1 MPYFRLNATSMNA
14 HWISNHQISNPN
26 QFIHSQP
33 LNLSKLHLQ
42 ISWKAQNTLQVA
54 PKAQKRWWCQWRP
67 VTVVMNPPSTTN
79 LSKLLC
85 KWAEKLR
92 IHQNQHRNTLD
103 VEHKHWNAFSVAT
116 SLSMEGL
123 FGYVNPPSAMPAR
136 FGDGGEEWGGENGE
150 GAVYVFPRAERPVS
164 SARARVPGLRAR
176 VPGTLSS
183 SPPLARA
190 GHPRCVWKGGW
201 SAGRVG
207 VAGAGAARLRVL
219 AGAAEGGKVQRGA
232 RGSPKLAPPL
242 TRSFLRFEC
251 IPWELISALGSWIRR
266 H

>member
-1 MPYFRLNATSMNA
+1 MKTRYSCDESAFY
-14 HWISNHQISNPN
+14 HQSLKT
-26 QFIHSQP
+26 P
-33 LNLSKLHLQ
+33 LQ
-42 ISWKAQNTLQVA
+42 VSWKAQNP
-54 PKAQKRWWCQWRP
+54 PKSAQKYSRCRTQTLKCVFSSDFVVDGRP
-67 VTVVMNPPSTTN
+67 VWICESAFGNA
-79 LSKLLC
+79 C
-85 KWAEKLR
+85 KVWR
-92 IHQNQHRNTLD
+92 WRGR
-103 VEHKHWNAFSVAT
+103 
-116 SLSMEGL
+116 M
-123 FGYVNPPSAMPAR
+123 R
-136 FGDGGEEWGGENGE
+136 RREWGRSCLCISTG
-150 GAVYVFPRAERPVS
+150 GAPGLERP
-164 SARARVPGLRAR
+164 RT
-176 VPGTLSS
+176 GTLSS

-219 AGAAEGGKVQRGA
+219 AGAAEGGKVQRGT